1 MSKLS
6 GWKIVCLAVA
16 GVALS
21 PLAADV
27 VGADSFSDQAAKLDI
42 IGVHLGMTPAQAKSV
57 VVQHHKGMSW
67 KEGRNALGI
76 PEDPILDGADARWG
90 GVNLDRAGEIVD
102 VVFSPPP
109 GDPKVLALS
118 RVVVFEK
125 SQAPTVETLF
135 SSLTDKFGQ
144 PTYQSQVGAGDHE
157 MVWTWDKAGQI
168 SKPSVQ
174 LDACSGEWLSNNLD
188 RMGANSFYFIPDL
201 QRESDGGCA
210 MGVRAIIRVHSSSPG
225 IADGLDMT
233 LIDPHDALP
242 AAIATAD
249 HLKQVKQAKADE
261 ALKKASANKPSL

>member
-1 MSKLS
+1 M
-6 GWKIVCLAVA
+6 
-16 GVALS
+16 
-21 PLAADV
+21 
-27 VGADSFSDQAAKLDI
+27 
-42 IGVHLGMTPAQAKSV
+42 
-57 VVQHHKGMSW
+57 
-67 KEGRNALGI
+67 
-76 PEDPILDGADARWG
+76 
-90 GVNLDRAGEIVD
+90 
-102 VVFSPPP
+102 
-109 GDPKVLALS
+109 
-118 RVVVFEK
+118 VFEK

-210 MGVRAIIRVHSSSPG
+210 MGVRAIIRVHLLSWNCRWP
-225 IADGLDMT
+225 DMT